1 MNIARYPVEISEKL
15 SRAGFTGLG
24 VPEEHGGVVR
34 TFSLAC
40 GRSREISLTDAGVAV
55 TRGAHARGHVAHHSL
70 WEREVEGALRAASG
84 ATERIGCFTLTEP
97 HSSFFCS

>member
-40 GRSREISLTDAGVAV
+40 GRSRGISRADAGEAV
-55 TRGAHARGHVAHHSL
+55 TRAAHTIVG
-70 WEREVEGALRAASG
+70 
-84 ATERIGCFTLTEP
+84 TLPIIPYGNEK
-97 HSSFFCS
+97 